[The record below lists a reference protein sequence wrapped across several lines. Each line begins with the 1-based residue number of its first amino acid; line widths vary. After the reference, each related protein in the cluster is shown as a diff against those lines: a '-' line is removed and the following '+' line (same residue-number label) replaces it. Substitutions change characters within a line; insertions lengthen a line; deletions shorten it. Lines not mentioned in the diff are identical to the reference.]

1 MNGVHTTNFNFVSNG
16 TWYGSYV
23 ETQAIDIDIPAG
35 ATLTLQRDDDDKG
48 LNIDYIVLS
57 SQ

>member
-23 ETQAIDIDIPAG
+23 ETQAVDIDIPAG
-35 ATLTLQRDDDDKG
+35 ATLTLQRDDDNKG

-57 SQ
+57 